1 MSRPGGFGPA
11 GAGRAAARHS
21 LAWLVAGNVVGV
33 WLALVLLWPAVGD
46 RLAPLSYGRWVPLHL
61 DWHLYGWTA
70 LPVVG
75 VLLAWFLDP
84 ADPRA
89 GGQTRLAL
97 GAWSAALALGG
108 VSWLAGSVSGK
119 LFLDWAGLARP
130 LLPAAMLLLW
140 GVLARA
146 TRARWPELSA
156 PGRAARAAL
165 LAGLL
170 PVPPL
175 LWWAEGPDVYPAVNP
190 GSGGATGTAL
200 LGSTLGIVAIFL
212 LLPPLL
218 GLARRPGALPR
229 RVAWLALAAGGLVF
243 AFSDRGHAPHTS
255 PGQIVALGT
264 LLAWVPLLALE
275 WRAWIWP
282 AAARCWLGAALGWW
296 GLLVASGWLVFL
308 PGLSEAMK
316 FTHGLVAHAHLAL
329 AGVVTSVNALMLAT
343 LSRRP
348 TPPGV
353 FGLWQLGCA
362 LQVLVLAA
370 LGAVEAERAGDLF
383 RSEPWTQAA
392 FAVRLGGGLLML
404 AASLRWLRDL
414 FRT

>member
-1 MSRPGGFGPA
+1 MRS
-11 GAGRAAARHS
+11 S
-21 LAWLVAGNVVGV
+21 
-33 WLALVLLWPAVGD
+33 
-46 RLAPLSYGRWVPLHL
+46 
-61 DWHLYGWTA
+61 T
-70 LPVVG
+70 
-75 VLLAWFLDP
+75 
-84 ADPRA
+84 
-89 GGQTRLAL
+89 
-97 GAWSAALALGG
+97 
-108 VSWLAGSVSGK
+108 
-119 LFLDWAGLARP
+119 
-130 LLPAAMLLLW
+130 W
-140 GVLARA
+140 G
-146 TRARWPELSA
+146 
-156 PGRAARAAL
+156 
-165 LAGLL
+165 
-170 PVPPL
+170 
-175 LWWAEGPDVYPAVNP
+175 
-190 GSGGATGTAL
+190 
-200 LGSTLGIVAIFL
+200 
-212 LLPPLL
+212 
-218 GLARRPGALPR
+218 
-229 RVAWLALAAGGLVF
+229 
-243 AFSDRGHAPHTS
+243 TS
-255 PGQIVALGT
+255 
-264 LLAWVPLLALE
+264 
-275 WRAWIWP
+275 AWIWP